1 MFASIIIIENLYN
14 NIIMVVYSWG
24 NTCWEKFSS
33 ILPPPPPPFM
43 IREDMVKYTNI
54 LTKMSQQTSEVVTL
68 IIWYGYQVKELS
80 ILFSNQW
87 SSVSQLLD
95 TNLRSIQF
103 WPYIYLILYAGC
115 HVIVV
120 SCPDSYTKESGEMC
134 SQRWYSA
141 CYGMCIQSKP
151 KYRYVCHLCTSA
163 WSSDSGR
170 PIFRLD
176 IAKWQR

>member
-1 MFASIIIIENLYN
+1 MREYLLGKI
-14 NIIMVVYSWG
+14 
-24 NTCWEKFSS
+24 SS

-43 IREDMVKYTNI
+43 IGEDMVKYTNI

-103 WPYIYLILYAGC
+103 
-115 HVIVV
+115 
-120 SCPDSYTKESGEMC
+120 
-134 SQRWYSA
+134 
-141 CYGMCIQSKP
+141 
-151 KYRYVCHLCTSA
+151 
-163 WSSDSGR
+163 
-170 PIFRLD
+170 
-176 IAKWQR
+176 